1 MRNNITAINPY
12 EDKFKVDLRSDSLKA
27 YDYVKYLAIE
37 AGAEHERF
45 VQNSLDVI
53 TAFSH
58 NYFLVNQQVKMVEQ
72 RLRRRI
78 EKKRREQGNGNL
90 PNAEVFKDG
99 VIDLGQVVGTNIDAR
114 LKLAQFSG
122 NFSVYGQYGMG
133 KSNLN
138 QYITPQIIRQGIH
151 VDIFDVASDYRDLL
165 YVPGCLGLVLNPD
178 NERLN
183 PLEPI
188 GEPDEHLQFFWE
200 ITQQDFNLRPETT
213 ELLFN
218 YTEKLYRIYDVYR
231 NEDPPTLINL
241 KEFLKEQKLKSSTTL
256 SDRRK
261 IETAL
266 RKLDYILYSFR
277 DMTNCS
283 RGFPLEI
290 LDSFSFV
297 SYEIGKLSEDKR
309 SWYTKLKLRQYYYKG
324 SISNKRHQVK
334 RIIEIDEAK
343 NVFGK
348 SRIGEAT
355 NYLKDMFTRSRSIG
369 CCWIITDQFSSELAD
384 FTRASACQISFQ
396 HTVPKEIRQIATSMG
411 FSESLKLEIPRIGRY
426 RAFVKMTDFPYPF
439 LIMTRKSAV
448 KKHITDDELERLME
462 PKLAQLSHTS
472 KRNQESKRSKIN
484 IVSKLELS
492 SDVKLKHNELKINTG
507 IKQNPLKDLEDFLR
521 YIKNNPSTKITDI
534 YKALNYSGRRG
545 NNIKG
550 KARENQLI
558 KESAYKTGRK
568 GRSTIELELTRTG
581 EEYINEK

>member
-1 MRNNITAINPY
+1 
-12 EDKFKVDLRSDSLKA
+12 
-27 YDYVKYLAIE
+27 AIE

-45 VQNSLDVI
+45 VQNSLNVI

-58 NYFLVNQQVKMVEQ
+58 NHFLVNQQVKAIEQ
-72 RLRRRI
+72 RLKGRIEERRRT
-78 EKKRREQGNGNL
+78 QSQGNL
-90 PNAEVFKDG
+90 PGLEVFQNG

-122 NFSVYGQYGMG
+122 NLSVYGQYGMG

-138 QYITPQIIRQGIH
+138 QYIIPQIIRKGSH

-165 YVPGCLGLVLNPD
+165 NIPGCSGLVLNPD
-178 NERLN
+178 NEKLN

-200 ITQQDFNLRPETT
+200 ITEQDFNLRPETK

-218 YTEKLYRIYDVYR
+218 YTEELYRIFDVYR
-231 NEDPPTLINL
+231 NEDPPTLTNL
-241 KEFLKEQKLKSSTTL
+241 KEFLKEKKLKSNTTI

-266 RKLDYILYSFR
+266 RKLDYILYSYR
-277 DMTNCS
+277 DMTNCARS
-283 RGFPLEI
+283 FPLEI
-290 LDSFSFV
+290 LDNFSFV

-309 SWYTKLKLRQYYYKG
+309 SWYTKLKLRQYYHQG
-324 SISNKRHQVK
+324 SISNERHQAR
-334 RIIEIDEAK
+334 RIIVIDEAK
-343 NVFGK
+343 GIFGK

-355 NYLKDMFTRSRSIG
+355 NYLKDMYTKSRSIG
-369 CCWIITDQFSSELAD
+369 CYWIITDQFASELVD

-411 FSESLKLEIPRIGRY
+411 FSETLKSEIPRIGRY
-426 RAFVKMTDFPYPF
+426 RAFVKMTDFPHPF

-448 KKHITDDELERLME
+448 EKHITDDELERLMQS
-462 PKLAQLSHTS
+462 KLAQLNHAP
-472 KRNQESKRSKIN
+472 KKNHESKRSNIN
-484 IVSKLELS
+484 TVAKFESTT
-492 SDVKLKHNELKINTG
+492 KLKSPKVE
-507 IKQNPLKDLEDFLR
+507 IKQNPLKDLEKFLR
-521 YIKNNPSTKITDI
+521 CIKNNPNTKLTDI

-545 NNIKG
+545 NNIKD

-558 KESAYKTGRK
+558 KESVYKTGRK
-568 GRSTIELELTRTG
+568 GRSTIELELTQAG
-581 EEYINEK
+581 KEYINEE